1 MTELLDPRN
10 DFVFKR
16 IFGSEDNKDV
26 LMAFLN
32 RTFTESGEAPLTEI
46 VLLNPYTDKDAPL
59 DKQSI
64 FDIWAK
70 TVEGQLI
77 NIEMQ
82 LFNKYD
88 IEKRTL
94 YYWSK
99 RYASQLQEGQTYKQ
113 LKKCVTIN
121 ILNYSFI
128 ANERYHNVF
137 HLREDHTGIELS
149 DDIEVHFMELTK
161 LDQQSLPMEGGLINW
176 LLFLKGADKSNW
188 EVLKMNEPTL
198 KKAMDTLEFLSQDQE
213 ARRLYE
219 ERQKY
224 LHDEASMIE
233 WATEKGMQKGLEKGL
248 EQGIQKGLE
257 KGRTEEKNVIAR
269 NMLAMGLEIS
279 VIAKASGLSE
289 EDVKL
294 LKHGL

>member
-1 MTELLDPRN
+1 MSDLLDPRN

-16 IFGSEDNKDV
+16 IFGSEENKDV
-26 LMAFLN
+26 LLVFLN
-32 RTFTESGEAPLTEI
+32 RTFAESGEQPLTEI

-64 FDIWAK
+64 FDIWVK
-70 TVEGQLI
+70 TAEGKLI

-99 RYASQLQEGQTYKQ
+99 RYSSQLQEGQTYKE
-113 LKKCVTIN
+113 LKK
-121 ILNYSFI
+121 
-128 ANERYHNVF
+128 
-137 HLREDHTGIELS
+137 EDHTGLELS
-149 DDIEVHFMELTK
+149 DDLEVHFMELSK
-161 LDQQSLPMEGGLINW
+161 LDDQSVPMEGGLINW

-188 EVLKMNEPTL
+188 EVLQMNEPTL
-198 KKAMDTLEFLSQDQE
+198 KKAMDTLEFLSQDRE

-233 WATEKGMQKGLEKGL
+233 WATEKG
-248 EQGIQKGLE
+248 
-257 KGRTEEKNVIAR
+257 IAR
-269 NMLAMGLEIS
+269 GLVEGEKRKAIEIAKNMLSLGIEVS

-289 EDVKL
+289 SEVEA
-294 LKHGL
+294 LKD